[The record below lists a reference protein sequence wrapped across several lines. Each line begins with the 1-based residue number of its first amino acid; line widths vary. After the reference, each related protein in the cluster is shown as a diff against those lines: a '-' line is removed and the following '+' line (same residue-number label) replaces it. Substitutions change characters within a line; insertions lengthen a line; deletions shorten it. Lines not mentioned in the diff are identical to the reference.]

1 MKPIKLPKSV
11 KATVSIALLA
21 GLLYL
26 LDWQR
31 LASLDTYALL
41 YIAIGTTGTL
51 GLNLFMAA
59 RWRLLIGQKNPR
71 NLTFAKAYQGYLIGA
86 FFNIFMPGAIGG
98 DLMRINH
105 AMSHTGIN
113 LKTSGLII
121 FMERLFG
128 VGALLSLFLIGLLM
142 GGSNLPHIDFGQY
155 QIHLLIIA
163 VALLSLIIIFASRRF
178 RLPLHTAVAAFLL
191 SLLAQG
197 SDALLSWLILSYLF
211 PETPLFWLLIAMPV
225 AIIATLLPISLGGL
239 GVREGALV
247 GVLALFGVDP
257 SSAILFSFMVYLSKV
272 LVGMIGGI
280 ILNLSRSSEQ
290 HQSR

>member
-11 KATVSIALLA
+11 KATVSITLLA
-21 GLLYL
+21 GLFYL

-31 LASLDTYALL
+31 LASLDAYALL

-51 GLNLFMAA
+51 GLNLFMAT

-71 NLTFAKAYQGYLIGA
+71 NLSFAKAYQGYLFGA

-98 DLMRINH
+98 DLMRINY

-128 VGALLSLFLIGLLM
+128 VGALLSLFLIGLLL
-142 GGSNLPHIDFGQY
+142 GGANLPHIDFGQY
-155 QIHLLIIA
+155 QIHLLIAA
-163 VALLSLIIIFASRRF
+163 VVLLSLIIIFASRRF
-178 RLPLHTAVAAFLL
+178 RLPLHTAITAFLL

-197 SDALLSWLILSYLF
+197 SDALLSWLILSYVF

-239 GVREGALV
+239 GVREGTLV

-272 LVGMIGGI
+272 LVGLIGGI
-280 ILNLSRSSEQ
+280 MLNLSRSSEQ
-290 HQSR
+290 LQSR

>member
-21 GLLYL
+21 CLLYL

-31 LASLDTYALL
+31 LASLDVYALL
-41 YIAIGTTGTL
+41 YISIGMVGTL
-51 GLNLFMAA
+51 GLDLFLAL
-59 RWRLLIGQKNPR
+59 RWQLLLKQKNAQGLP
-71 NLTFAKAYQGYLIGA
+71 LSTAYQGYLFGA

-142 GGSNLPHIDFGQY
+142 GGADLPHIDFGQY
-155 QIHLLIIA
+155 QIHLLIVA

-178 RLPLHTAVAAFLL
+178 RLPLHAAIAAFLL

-239 GVREGALV
+239 GVREGTLV

-280 ILNLSRSSEQ
+280 MLNLSRNSEQ